1 MSPVNAEPELIV
13 SDIDYKLAPAD
24 VVTAKLHD
32 CFTSFH
38 SAGSAREQGF
48 VPELRFKVFGPGEG
62 PEPQPAPDTWKVVD
76 TLRPATYFIPRF
88 GLLDYGVDVRALVY
102 DKMFLTRDD
111 GDFIVQATVP
121 RLPWLE
127 GAARLGTD
135 RTLINGEFHAVTT
148 WEDAL
153 AAGLEPEDRW
163 VVQSDGRAY
172 WVHDLVSDLS
182 FLVTRRDLLEGV
194 YIRDMIRGTEYMD
207 GNAKLAALV
216 EPEDQDQ
223 EPDALGQR
231 EWHLVHLPGG
241 LQAAAWW
248 PRREVNYWANSER
261 PVPWWPVVRKRAK
274 LLVHPQWL
282 AEFARLGDNWASAF
296 VQGRRNARGDFYYP
310 PRPAG
315 ADAGTFE
322 ALDDEVYRHG
332 VLVRPPYADTLG
344 NSKDIPALATAMVLD
359 RANNSVGFIAVYED
373 WATGGD
379 CNKATSDGGASS
391 VDSVDSEDS
400 WSLPSGAVSAFED
413 ASDEE

>member
-1 MSPVNAEPELIV
+1 MSPVNTEPELIV
-13 SDIDYKLAPAD
+13 SDIDYKLAPAN

-38 SAGSAREQGF
+38 SAGSAREQGS

-62 PEPQPAPDTWKVVD
+62 PEPQPAQDTWKVVD
-76 TLRPATYFIPRF
+76 TLRPATYLIPRF

-102 DKMFLTRDD
+102 DKMFLTKND
-111 GDFIVQATVP
+111 GDFIVQATIP

-127 GAARLGTD
+127 GAARLCTD

-194 YIRDMIRGTEYMD
+194 YIRDLIRGTEYMD

-223 EPDALGQR
+223 EQEPDALGQR
-231 EWHLVHLPGG
+231 EWHLVHLSGG
-241 LQAAAWW
+241 RQAAAWW

-261 PVPWWPVVRKRAK
+261 PVPWWPVVRERAK

-296 VQGRRNARGDFYYP
+296 VQGRRNARNDYYYP

-315 ADAGTFE
+315 TDAGAFE

-332 VLVRPPYADTLG
+332 VLVRPPAF
-344 NSKDIPALATAMVLD
+344 ATAMVLD
-359 RANNSVGFIAVYED
+359 RVNNAVEFVTVYED

-379 CNKATSDGGASS
+379 CNSSSEDGGHGRE
-391 VDSVDSEDS
+391 EDTES
-400 WSLPSGAVSAFED
+400 TDGWSLSSSAVSAFED
-413 ASDEE
+413 VSDDE